1 MINKDTL
8 MPEDV
13 VQLLEEH
20 TNDRRPIKH
29 YLKRNA
35 SITILIKALEISKM
49 PRTKRI
55 LCDILGSR
63 HAKSA
68 IPILI
73 SCLADSD
80 WEVRNDAAEAL
91 ADIRSLKAGEALLQ
105 HLIND
110 PLPAYAGAL
119 GAIKYYPAIPFLL
132 EALRN
137 PSARLRGI
145 AAWSLGELMAKEAL
159 PQLELSLITETD
171 DYAID
176 HMKEARNKIS
186 KED

>member
-1 MINKDTL
+1 

-13 VQLLEEH
+13 IQLLEAP
-20 TNDRRPIKH
+20 TADRRPIKH
-29 YLKRNA
+29 YLMRKA
-35 SITILIKALEISKM
+35 LITILIEALAKSKM

-55 LCDILGSR
+55 LCDVLGSR

-73 SCLADSD
+73 SCLNDHD

-91 ADIRSLKAGEALLQ
+91 ANIRSSKAGKALLQ

-110 PLPAYAGAL
+110 PLPVYAGSL
-119 GAIKYYPAIPFLL
+119 GAIGYYPAIPSLI

-137 PSARLRGI
+137 PNPKLRGT
-145 AAWSLGELMAKEAL
+145 AAWSLGELMAKEAMIA
-159 PQLELSLITETD
+159 LEIALANEKNN
-171 DYAID
+171 YASKRIREAINRINE
-176 HMKEARNKIS
+176 KE
-186 KED
+186 

>member
-1 MINKDTL
+1 
-8 MPEDV
+8 MPEEV
-13 VQLLEEH
+13 IQLLEAP
-20 TNDRRPIKH
+20 TTDRRPIKH
-29 YLKRNA
+29 YLKRKA
-35 SITILIKALEISKM
+35 PITILIEALEKSKM

-73 SCLADSD
+73 SCLNDRD

-91 ADIRSLKAGEALLQ
+91 ANIRSSKAGDALLQ

-119 GAIKYYPAIPFLL
+119 GAIGYFPAIPFLI

-137 PSARLRGI
+137 PSPKLRGT
-145 AAWSLGELMAKEAL
+145 AAWSLGELKVKEAL
-159 PQLELSLITETD
+159 PQLELSIINETD
-171 DYAID
+171 KYSTKC
-176 HMKEARNKIS
+176 MKEAILRIKENNLS
-186 KED
+186 K